1 MGNKTK
7 YITPLIML
15 LAGAIAAIIMTIRH
29 YELYRMLWTLLI
41 VLIIFYVIGDVVRY
55 LYASVRPTIIPIDD
69 VDEMLALVSGE
80 LYEKDEETENA
91 MDDESDN
98 AEEVTSEE
106 TENEEDD
113 SNREAQTEEGYTEEE
128 LDEM

>member
-15 LAGAIAAIIMTIRH
+15 FAGAIAAIIMTIRH

-55 LYASVRPTIIPIDD
+55 LYASVRPTIIPIAD
-69 VDEMLALVSGE
+69 VDEMLALASGE

-91 MDDESDN
+91 IDDESDN